1 MSLRLVQ
8 SGKPEPDE
16 LIVKELRELLARAEA
31 GEILD
36 LFAVVGTAA
45 EREATIRCPSDVV
58 GLMAYTE
65 EAARKVKLQAL
76 GLE

>member
-8 SGKPEPDE
+8 SGKPEPDAE
-16 LIVKELRELLARAEA
+16 IIVALRELLTRAEA
-31 GEILD
+31 GEVLD
-36 LFAVVGTAA
+36 LFAVIGTVEA
-45 EREATIRCPSDVV
+45 REATIRCPGDLL

-65 EAARKVKLQAL
+65 EAARQVKLQAL

>member
-8 SGKPEPDE
+8 SGKPEPDAE
-16 LIVKELRELLARAEA
+16 IIGALRELLARAEA
-31 GEILD
+31 GEVLD
-36 LFAVVGTAA
+36 LFAVIGTVEA
-45 EREATIRCPSDVV
+45 REATIRCPGDLL

-65 EAARKVKLQAL
+65 EAARQVKLQAL